1 MPSADF
7 LKGKQQITLYP
18 TTAQHKKLHEM
29 AAKRQKNL
37 STFILDAAMRDE
49 SIHQKLDKILELLE
63 TK

>member
-1 MPSADF
+1 MPTAEF

-18 TTAQHKKLHEM
+18 TTAQHKKLHEL

-37 STFILDAAMRDE
+37 STYILDAAMRDE

-63 TK
+63 NK